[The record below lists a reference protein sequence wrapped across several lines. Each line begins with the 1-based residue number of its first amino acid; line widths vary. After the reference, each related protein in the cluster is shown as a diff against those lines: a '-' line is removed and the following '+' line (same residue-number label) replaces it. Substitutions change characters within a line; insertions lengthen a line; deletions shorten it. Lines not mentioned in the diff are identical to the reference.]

1 VHHQDLG
8 WWQVLPRGPQI
19 ALPRRIERC
28 VVGSSS
34 VRVSGNA
41 FAGVRPAAPVSEDG
55 EKEPMTKEG
64 LIEEVSGALGV
75 PRKGSEVTPGV
86 SAANLAALPGKRV
99 SRPIYPL
106 DTETRFDA

>member
-1 VHHQDLG
+1 
-8 WWQVLPRGPQI
+8 
-19 ALPRRIERC
+19 
-28 VVGSSS
+28 
-34 VRVSGNA
+34 
-41 FAGVRPAAPVSEDG
+41 
-55 EKEPMTKEG
+55 MTKEG